1 MANILSKNNI
11 LTGEQVE
18 AWNITQS
25 IDAFT
30 GEVEYDIT
38 LSGSFTLTGSLY
50 VDGDVLGTT
59 TGTSSISDLSE
70 YTLYTPSTDYSPY
83 ATTNESDYLTLQFY
97 HTPVATLSNS
107 TSYRIEMGEPI
118 TATTARGGVTLPINC
133 LIRQAFVS
141 IASETPGTSELGT
154 LNMVSRSTNLH
165 TFSEKPSYDEKFTS
179 FSEDIG
185 LSYSAGTSIAF
196 RLTTP
201 AWVTAPLNVTH
212 NITLYILPT

>member
-30 GEVEYDIT
+30 GTVEYDIV
-38 LSGSFTLTGSLY
+38 LSGSFTLTGSLR

-59 TGTSSISDLSE
+59 TGTASTSDNTE
-70 YTLYTPSTDYSPY
+70 YTLFTPTAGNSSY
-83 ATTNESDYLTLQFY
+83 AKINESDYLTLQFY
-97 HTPVATLSNS
+97 HTPAATLNNA
-107 TSYRIEMGEPI
+107 TSYRITMGEPI
-118 TATTARGGVTLPINC
+118 TATTALGGVTLPINC
-133 LIRQAFVS
+133 TIRKAFVS
-141 IASETPGTSELGT
+141 IASVTAGSSELGA
-154 LNMVSRSTNLH
+154 LIMVSGSTTLYS
-165 TFSEKPSYDEKFTS
+165 FGKRPKYDEKFTS
-179 FSEDIG
+179 FDEDLG

-201 AWVTAPLNVTH
+201 SWVTAPLNVTH
-212 NITLYILPT
+212 NITLYIQPT

>member
-30 GEVEYDIT
+30 KAAEYDIT
-38 LSGSFTLTGSLY
+38 LSGSFTLTGSFK
-50 VDGDVLGTT
+50 VNGDVLGSTNRT
-59 TGTSSISDLSE
+59 ASTSISSN
-70 YTLYTPSTDYSPY
+70 YTLYTPLADSSSY
-83 ATTNESDYLTLQFY
+83 ATINESDYLALQFY
-97 HTPVATLSNS
+97 HTPSATISS
-107 TSYRIEMGEPI
+107 ATSYRITMGEPI
-118 TATTARGGVTLPINC
+118 TATSARGGVTLPINC
-133 LIRQAFVS
+133 SIRKAFISVS
-141 IASETPGTSELGT
+141 SNTPGSNQLSA
-154 LNMVSRSTNLH
+154 LNMLSGITILY
-165 TFSEKPSYDEKFTS
+165 TFTGNPSYDQKFTS

-201 AWVTAPLNVTH
+201 TWTIAPLGVTH
-212 NITLYILPT
+212 NITLYIQPT